1 MLDHAQPPSVF
12 ILGTLLAAA
21 VLIILLLWRRYE
33 NLLHE
38 HDGLVRG
45 ARKDS
50 VDRSRSTLK
59 GQIAEQMAPLL
70 PGFPYMP
77 ADARFLGDPIDY
89 IVFTG
94 YTETQSAAPAGD
106 DLEVVL
112 LEIKHGQAKLSPIQR
127 AIAKAVEEGRVRF
140 EVSRVADDGSVTTN
154 AWRSSRNKRSD
165 ARTEPVE
172 DH

>member
-1 MLDHAQPPSVF
+1 MIDHVQSPALF

-38 HDGLVRG
+38 HDALVRG

-70 PGFPYMP
+70 PGFPFLP
-77 ADARFLGDPIDY
+77 ADARFVGDPIDY

-94 YTETQSAAPAGD
+94 YTQTQDMPPSGD
-106 DLEVVL
+106 HLEIVL
-112 LEIKHGQAKLSPIQR
+112 LEIKHGQSKLSPIQR
-127 AIAKAVEEGRVRF
+127 AIAKAVEEGRIRF
-140 EVSRVADDGSVTTN
+140 EVSRVAEDGSVTTN
-154 AWRSSRNKRSD
+154 IWRSTRNRMPA
-165 ARTEPVE
+165 ARTEPVR
-172 DH
+172 

>member
-1 MLDHAQPPSVF
+1 MLDHGQSPALF

-33 NLLHE
+33 NLLQQ
-38 HDGLVRG
+38 HDDIVQG

-70 PGFPYMP
+70 RGFPYMP

-94 YTETQSAAPAGD
+94 YTETPSAAPSGD
-106 DLEVVL
+106 DLEIVL
-112 LEIKHGQAKLSPIQR
+112 LEIKHAQAKLSPVQR
-127 AIAKAVEEGRVRF
+127 AIAKAVEEGRFRF
-140 EVSRVADDGSVTTN
+140 EVSRVAENGTVTTN
-154 AWRSSRNKRSD
+154 VWRSSRNRVPDPRS
-165 ARTEPVE
+165 EPVG
-172 DH
+172 D

>member
-1 MLDHAQPPSVF
+1 MLDHGQSPALF

-21 VLIILLLWRRYE
+21 VLIIMLLWRRYE

-50 VDRSRSTLK
+50 LDRSRSTLK

-94 YTETQSAAPAGD
+94 YTETRSATSSGD
-106 DLEVVL
+106 DLEIVL
-112 LEIKHGQAKLSPIQR
+112 LEIKHGQAKLSPVQR
-127 AIAKAVEEGRVRF
+127 AIAKAVEEGRIRF
-140 EVSRVADDGSVTTN
+140 EVSRVAEDGTVTTN
-154 AWRSSRNKRSD
+154 EWRSNRNRMPG
-165 ARTEPVE
+165 RRPEPV
-172 DH
+172 DD